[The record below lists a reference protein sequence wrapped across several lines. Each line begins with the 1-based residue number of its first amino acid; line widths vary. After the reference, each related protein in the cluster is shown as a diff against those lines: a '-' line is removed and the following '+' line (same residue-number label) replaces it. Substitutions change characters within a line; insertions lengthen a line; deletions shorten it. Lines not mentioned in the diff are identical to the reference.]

1 LSTFLI
7 FGATGPVGRPVLA
20 RLRGVA
26 CVHAVSR
33 SAAPDAAG
41 AGWIRGDLSSE
52 VPIADPV
59 DVILSLGPL
68 DAFAAWF
75 ERSAPA
81 GVRRIVALSSM
92 SAESK
97 QASTDPAERDLAAR
111 LIAAE
116 ERLARTARARAVA
129 WTVLRPTLIYGDG
142 RDRSLA
148 PIARLMRRWHVA
160 PIPLGADGLRQPVH
174 VGDLADAVLACV
186 DCAATAGRIYPVGG
200 GERLRFDELLRRLR
214 AVIPGLMLPLPLPF
228 WLLRCAARFGG
239 QHHFNA
245 AAVARL
251 RRPLVADNSTA
262 ARDFGYAPRKFAA
275 GDVLPAPGAD
285 GSA

>member
-1 LSTFLI
+1 MSTFLI

-20 RLRGVA
+20 RLHGVA
-26 CVHAVSR
+26 RILAVSR
-33 SAAPDAAG
+33 SAAPG
-41 AGWIRGDLSSE
+41 TTGVGWIRGDLSGD
-52 VPIADPV
+52 VPLVEPV

-81 GVRRIVALSSM
+81 GVRRVVVLSSM

-97 QASTDPAERDLAAR
+97 QASTDPDERDLAAR

-116 ERLARTARARAVA
+116 ERLARAARARAVA

-148 PIARLMRRWHVA
+148 PIARFMRRWHIA
-160 PIPLGADGLRQPVH
+160 PIPSGAHGLRQPVH
-174 VGDLADAVLACV
+174 VADLADAVLACI
-186 DCAATAGRIYPVGG
+186 DCAAAAGRVYPVGG
-200 GERLRFDELLRRLR
+200 GERVRFDELVRRLR
-214 AVIPGLMLPLPLPF
+214 AAVPGLVLPLPLPF
-228 WLLRCAARFGG
+228 WLLRLAARFGG
-239 QHHFNA
+239 RRHFNA

-251 RRPLVADNSTA
+251 RVPLVADNSA
-262 ARDFGYAPRKFAA
+262 AAHDFGYAPRAFAA
-275 GDVLPAPGAD
+275 DDVLPAPGAKE
-285 GSA
+285 GA